1 MLGQIVKIIVDRPLG
16 SRHPE
21 YPALYYPINYG
32 FIPGTLAS
40 DGEEQDAYLL
50 GVDYP
55 VTEYIGKV
63 IAVIRR
69 ADDVEEKWVVAP
81 EGLSFSKDEIEK
93 QTYFQEQ
100 FFHTEIIVEPVK
112 QKEAFL

>member
-16 SRHPE
+16 SCHPE
-21 YPALYYPINYG
+21 YPALRYPINYG
-32 FIPGTLAS
+32 FVPGTLAP
-40 DGEEQDAYLL
+40 DGEEQDAYLM
-50 GVDYP
+50 GVNHP

-69 ADDVEEKWVVAP
+69 ADDLEEKWVVAP
-81 EGLSFSKDEIEK
+81 EGFSFSEEEIQK

-100 FFHTEIIVEPVK
+100 FFRTEIIVES
-112 QKEAFL
+112 ENEG

>member
-16 SRHPE
+16 SCHPE
-21 YPALYYPINYG
+21 YPALRYPINYG
-32 FIPGTLAS
+32 FVPGTLAP
-40 DGEEQDAYLL
+40 DGEEQDAYLM
-50 GVDYP
+50 GVNHP

-69 ADDVEEKWVVAP
+69 ADDLEEKWVVAP
-81 EGLSFSKDEIEK
+81 EGFSFSEEEIQK

-100 FFHTEIIVEPVK
+100 FFRTEIIIEP
-112 QKEAFL
+112 ENEG

>member
-16 SRHPE
+16 SCHPE
-21 YPALYYPINYG
+21 YPALRYPINYG
-32 FIPGTLAS
+32 FVPGTLAP
-40 DGEEQDAYLL
+40 DGEEQDAYLM
-50 GVDYP
+50 GVNHP

-69 ADDVEEKWVVAP
+69 ADDLEEKWVVAP
-81 EGLSFSKDEIEK
+81 EGFSFSKEEIQK

-100 FFHTEIIVEPVK
+100 FFRTEIIVES
-112 QKEAFL
+112 ENEG

>member
-16 SRHPE
+16 SCHPE
-21 YPALYYPINYG
+21 YPALRYPINYG
-32 FIPGTLAS
+32 FVPGTLAP
-40 DGEEQDAYLL
+40 DGEEQDAYLM
-50 GVDYP
+50 GVNHP

-69 ADDVEEKWVVAP
+69 ADDLEEKWVVAP
-81 EGLSFSKDEIEK
+81 EGFSFSEEEIQK

-100 FFHTEIIVEPVK
+100 FFRTEIIVEP
-112 QKEAFL
+112 ENEG